1 MIEPV
6 MSKTRTVLTLLYAPI
21 YISVIYDALY
31 RLLYFSLQHRVNM
44 VFFSYFNSLH
54 PCFPIWWFLSSFW
67 FRLVLSYESIA
78 ETSLYSKIQFYFR
91 KIHEMVGPGIFCR
104 GISPAYIA
112 GAYFGDMLQGQVSLF
127 DQGELDQAKI
137 SRKRF
142 YICFS
147 LLTP

>member
-1 MIEPV
+1 
-6 MSKTRTVLTLLYAPI
+6 
-21 YISVIYDALY
+21 
-31 RLLYFSLQHRVNM
+31 
-44 VFFSYFNSLH
+44 
-54 PCFPIWWFLSSFW
+54 
-67 FRLVLSYESIA
+67 
-78 ETSLYSKIQFYFR
+78 
-91 KIHEMVGPGIFCR
+91 MVGPGIFCR
-104 GISPAYIA
+104 GISPTYIA